1 MTFGRMA
8 SNRRLRLIS
17 AALCLLALGWS
28 AREAAAEPR
37 HAIAM
42 QGEPKLPDGFD
53 HFPYA
58 DPSAPKGGRMV
69 YGVFGDFDNLN
80 PVSVRGALT
89 TARGIFGDQ
98 EFGNLVYEP
107 LMQRSMDEAFTL
119 YPLIAKT
126 VETDDERT
134 FVEFQLDPA
143 ARFSDGRRI
152 RPQDVIATADLLKV
166 QGSVRPQYSNWLSK
180 VAKVELAGPNGVRFT
195 FNEKADR
202 ELPLLLA
209 GLPVLPEGA
218 FDATT
223 ITETTTK
230 PPLGSG
236 PYLVDRVEPGQR
248 IVYRRNPTT
257 GPRTSPP
264 SAASTIT
271 TRSSSSIIAT
281 RTRSSRRSRRAVVGL
296 SLPAAQPPTL
306 ADRLRLSGRHRG
318 PVIKD
323 TFPNGRPANLNAFFF
338 NGRRPVFADPQVR
351 RALGM
356 VFDFEWANANL
367 FYDAYTR
374 TSGYFDNS
382 ELSSI
387 GRPAD
392 ALERGL
398 LAPYASRIDPAVMD
412 GRFRQP
418 VADGTGADRTV
429 LREAFDLLQSR
440 GYRLEGTRMVAP
452 DGAPVAFEILVQST
466 DQQRISL
473 AWARTLSRIGVTA
486 TVRQVDDAQ
495 YQKRKQ
501 SFDYDVLISAF
512 SGTLSP
518 GAEQINRWGSAA
530 KDRPGSFQLRR
541 RRRPGGRRADR
552 EDGRGPLARGL
563 RLLGARLRPDADFRL
578 LRRPALLRAGA
589 MDGAVVDR
597 APPGRHAADRVLS
610 ARVLDHRREELK
622 AAAYAAF
629 LSVSSAKRASCVATD
644 AAPFNRCSGF
654 GQSRI
659 RTMDWSG
666 RIFAETPCSEM

>member
-180 VAKVELAGPNGVRFT
+180 VAKVELADPNGVRFT

-218 FDATT
+218 FDART

-230 PPLGSG
+230 PPVGSG
-236 PYLVDRVEPGQR
+236 PFLVDRVEPGQR
-248 IVYRRNPTT
+248 IVYRRNPDYWAKDI
-257 GPRTSPP
+257 P
-264 SAASTIT
+264 SKRGLDNHDEI
-271 TRSSSSIIAT
+271 
-281 RTRSSRRSRRAVVGL
+281 VVEYYRDQNAQFEAFKKGL
-296 SLPAAQPPTL
+296 SSVYLYQQPNPRHWRTAYNFPAVTE
-306 ADRLRLSGRHRG
+306 GR
-318 PVIKD
+318 VIKD

-374 TSGYFDNS
+374 MSGYFDNS

-392 ALERGL
+392 ALEREL

-530 KDRPGSFQLRR
+530 KDRPGSFNYA
-541 RRRPGGRRADR
+541 GVADPAVDALIAKMVAARSR
-552 EDGRGPLARGL
+552 ED
-563 RLLGARLRPDADFRL
+563 F
-578 LRRPALLRAGA
+578 
-589 MDGAVVDR
+589 
-597 APPGRHAADRVLS
+597 
-610 ARVLDHRREELK
+610 
-622 AAAYAAF
+622 
-629 LSVSSAKRASCVATD
+629 VSSVRAYD
-644 AAPFNRCSGF
+644 RMLISGF
-654 GQSRI
+654 YVVPLYYVPEQWMAR
-659 RTMDWSG
+659 WSNVHHPDV
-666 RIFAETPCSEM
+666 TPLTGYYLPAFWITDEKS

>member
-1 MTFGRMA
+1 MIFGRMA

-17 AALCLLALGWS
+17 AALCFIALGCS
-28 AREAAAEPR
+28 VREAAAEPR

-80 PVSVRGALT
+80 PVSVRSALT

-209 GLPVLPEGA
+209 GLPVLPADA

-223 ITETTTK
+223 ITQTTTK
-230 PPLGSG
+230 PPIGSG

-248 IVYRRNPTT
+248 ITYRRNPDYW
-257 GPRTSPP
+257 
-264 SAASTIT
+264 AKDL
-271 TRSSSSIIAT
+271 AT
-281 RTRSSRRSRRAVVGL
+281 KRGLDNYDEIVVEYYRDQNAQFEAFKKGL
-296 SLPAAQPPTL
+296 SSVYLYQQPNPRHWRTAYNFPAVAE
-306 ADRLRLSGRHRG
+306 GK
-318 PVIKD
+318 VIKD
-323 TFPNGRPANLNAFFF
+323 VFPNGRPANLNAFFF
-338 NGRRPVFADPQVR
+338 NARRPIFADPQVR

-374 TSGYFDNS
+374 MSGYFDNS

-392 ALERGL
+392 ALEREL

-440 GYRLEGTRMVAP
+440 GYRLEGTRMVTP

-473 AWARTLSRIGVTA
+473 AWARTLSRIGVSA

-530 KDRPGSFQLRR
+530 EDRPGSFNYA
-541 RRRPGGRRADR
+541 GVADPAIDALIAKMVAARSR
-552 EDGRGPLARGL
+552 ED
-563 RLLGARLRPDADFRL
+563 F
-578 LRRPALLRAGA
+578 
-589 MDGAVVDR
+589 
-597 APPGRHAADRVLS
+597 
-610 ARVLDHRREELK
+610 
-622 AAAYAAF
+622 
-629 LSVSSAKRASCVATD
+629 VSSVRAYD
-644 AAPFNRCSGF
+644 RMLISGF
-654 GQSRI
+654 YVVPLYYVPEQWMAR
-659 RTMDWSG
+659 WSNVHHPDVTPLTG
-666 RIFAETPCSEM
+666 YYLPAFWIAEEKS

>member
-8 SNRRLRLIS
+8 SNRRLWLIS
-17 AALCLLALGWS
+17 AALCLLVLGS
-28 AREAAAEPR
+28 PAREAAAEPR

-143 ARFSDGRRI
+143 ARFSDRRRI

-180 VAKVELAGPNGVRFT
+180 VAKVELAGQNGVRFT

-209 GLPVLPEGA
+209 GLPVLPEDA

-223 ITETTTK
+223 ITQTTTK
-230 PPLGSG
+230 PPIGSG

-248 IVYRRNPTT
+248 ITYRRNPDYW
-257 GPRTSPP
+257 
-264 SAASTIT
+264 AKDL
-271 TRSSSSIIAT
+271 AT
-281 RTRSSRRSRRAVVGL
+281 KRGLDNYDEIVVEYYRDQNAQFEAFKKGL
-296 SLPAAQPPTL
+296 SSVYLYQQPNPRHWRTAYNFPAVAE
-306 ADRLRLSGRHRG
+306 GK
-318 PVIKD
+318 VIKD
-323 TFPNGRPANLNAFFF
+323 VFPNGRPANLNAFFF
-338 NGRRPVFADPQVR
+338 NARRPIFSDPQVR

-374 TSGYFDNS
+374 MSGYFDNS

-392 ALERGL
+392 ALEQEL
-398 LAPYASRIDPAVMD
+398 LAPYAGRIDPAVMD

-440 GYRLEGTRMVAP
+440 GYRLEGTRMVTP

-501 SFDYDVLISAF
+501 NFDYDVLISAF

-530 KDRPGSFQLRR
+530 KDRPGSFNYA
-541 RRRPGGRRADR
+541 GVADPAVDALIAKMVAARSR
-552 EDGRGPLARGL
+552 EDFASSVRAYD
-563 RLLGARLRPDADFRL
+563 RLLI
-578 LRRPALLRAGA
+578 
-589 MDGAVVDR
+589 
-597 APPGRHAADRVLS
+597 
-610 ARVLDHRREELK
+610 
-622 AAAYAAF
+622 
-629 LSVSSAKRASCVATD
+629 
-644 AAPFNRCSGF
+644 SGF
-654 GQSRI
+654 YVVPLYYVPEQWMAR
-659 RTMDWSG
+659 WSTVHHPSV
-666 RIFAETPCSEM
+666 TPLTGYYLPAFWIADEKS

>member
-119 YPLIAKT
+119 YPLIAKS

-180 VAKVELAGPNGVRFT
+180 VAKVELAGPNGIRFT

-223 ITETTTK
+223 ITQTTTK
-230 PPLGSG
+230 PPVGSG
-236 PYLVDRVEPGQR
+236 PYLVERVEPGQR
-248 IVYRRNPTT
+248 ITYRRNPDYW
-257 GPRTSPP
+257 
-264 SAASTIT
+264 AKDL
-271 TRSSSSIIAT
+271 AT
-281 RTRSSRRSRRAVVGL
+281 KRGLDNYDEIVVEYYRDQNGL
-296 SLPAAQPPTL
+296 SSVYLYQQPNPRHWRTAYNFPAVAE
-306 ADRLRLSGRHRG
+306 GK
-318 PVIKD
+318 VIKD
-323 TFPNGRPANLNAFFF
+323 VFANGRPANLNAFFF
-338 NGRRPVFADPQVR
+338 NARRPIFADPQVR

-374 TSGYFDNS
+374 MSGYFDNS

-392 ALERGL
+392 ALEREL

-440 GYRLEGTRMVAP
+440 GYRLEGTRMVTP

-473 AWARTLSRIGVTA
+473 AWARTLSRIGVSA

-530 KDRPGSFQLRR
+530 EDRPGSFNYA
-541 RRRPGGRRADR
+541 GVADPAVDALIAKMVAARSR
-552 EDGRGPLARGL
+552 ED
-563 RLLGARLRPDADFRL
+563 F
-578 LRRPALLRAGA
+578 
-589 MDGAVVDR
+589 
-597 APPGRHAADRVLS
+597 
-610 ARVLDHRREELK
+610 
-622 AAAYAAF
+622 
-629 LSVSSAKRASCVATD
+629 VSSVRAYD
-644 AAPFNRCSGF
+644 RMLISGF
-654 GQSRI
+654 YVVPLYYVPEQWMAR
-659 RTMDWSG
+659 WSNVHHPDV
-666 RIFAETPCSEM
+666 TPLTGYYLPAFWITDEKS